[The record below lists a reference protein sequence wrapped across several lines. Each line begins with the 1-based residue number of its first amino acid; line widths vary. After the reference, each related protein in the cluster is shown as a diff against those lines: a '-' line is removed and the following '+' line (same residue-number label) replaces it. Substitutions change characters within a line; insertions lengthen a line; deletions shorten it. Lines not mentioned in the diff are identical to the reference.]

1 MSCPICHRN
10 AYIKSLHSLEAH
22 ERFNLKQTMSDD
34 VDDLRDEILS
44 LQARIKELES
54 DLQQALSEKEL

>member
-1 MSCPICHRN
+1 MSCPICHRG
-10 AYIKSLHSLEAH
+10 ACMRIFHSLDAQ
-22 ERFNLKQTMSDD
+22 ERFDLKQTMSDD

-44 LQARIKELES
+44 LQDRIKELES